1 MLFWAIGDTI
11 TAKMSARLKT
21 DLWVQA
27 QVRLCDLQ
35 FIPIAV
41 TRRGDPDAGSILLK
55 LVHKDGLC
63 LLLRRTTTFEGEQ
76 GWAVAAGG
84 GAAGGGAAG
93 GGSAGNGAAGT
104 NKVSEETAD
113 GYIERE
119 SARDRDLWVVE
130 IEDYDGRYEIDGPVE
145 R

>member
-1 MLFWAIGDTI
+1 
-11 TAKMSARLKT
+11 MSARLKT
-21 DLWVQA
+21 GLWVQA

-55 LVHKDGLC
+55 LLRKDGLC
-63 LLLRRTTTFEGEQ
+63 RLLRRTTTFEGVQ

-84 GAAGGGAAG
+84 GAAGSGAAG
-93 GGSAGNGAAGT
+93 GEAAGSRAAGT
-104 NKVSEETAD
+104 GEVSEETAD

-130 IEDYDGRYEIDGPVE
+130 IEDYDARYEIDGPVE
-145 R
+145 T

>member
-21 DLWVQA
+21 GLWVQA

-63 LLLRRTTTFEGEQ
+63 LLLRRTTTLEGEQ
-76 GWAVAAGG
+76 GWAV
-84 GAAGGGAAG
+84 AAGGGAAG

>member
-21 DLWVQA
+21 GLWVQA

-55 LVHKDGLC
+55 LVHKNGLC
-63 LLLRRTTTFEGEQ
+63 LLLRRTTTFEGKQ
-76 GWAVAAGG
+76 GWALAAGS
-84 GAAGGGAAG
+84 GAV
-93 GGSAGNGAAGT
+93 GT
-104 NKVSEETAD
+104 SEVSEETANK
-113 GYIERE
+113 YIERE
-119 SARDRDLWVVE
+119 SARDRDFWVIEV
-130 IEDYDGRYEIDGPVE
+130 EDYDGRYEIDGPVE

>member
-1 MLFWAIGDTI
+1 M
-11 TAKMSARLKT
+11 AR
-21 DLWVQA
+21 
-27 QVRLCDLQ
+27 VR
-35 FIPIAV
+35 
-41 TRRGDPDAGSILLK
+41 R
-55 LVHKDGLC
+55 DGLC

-76 GWAVAAGG
+76 GWAIAAGD

-93 GGSAGNGAAGT
+93 GETPGT
-104 NKVSEETAD
+104 SEVSEETAD

-145 R
+145 T

>member
-1 MLFWAIGDTI
+1 LLFWAIGDTI

-21 DLWVQA
+21 GLWVQA

-84 GAAGGGAAG
+84 GAAGGG
-93 GGSAGNGAAGT
+93 SAGNGAAGT

>member
-1 MLFWAIGDTI
+1 MLFWAGGDTI
-11 TAKMSARLKT
+11 AAKMSARLKT
-21 DLWVQA
+21 DLWVRA

-41 TRRGDPDAGSILLK
+41 TQRGDPDAGSILLK
-55 LVHKDGLC
+55 LLHKDGLC
-63 LLLRRTTTFEGEQ
+63 LLLRRSTTFEGEQ
-76 GWAVAAGG
+76 GWAIAAGG
-84 GAAGGGAAG
+84 GAAGSGVAG
-93 GGSAGNGAAGT
+93 GRVT
-104 NKVSEETAD
+104 ETREVSEDTAD

-145 R
+145 T

>member
-1 MLFWAIGDTI
+1 
-11 TAKMSARLKT
+11 MSARLKT
-21 DLWVQA
+21 GLWVQA

-55 LVHKDGLC
+55 LLRKDGLC
-63 LLLRRTTTFEGEQ
+63 RLLRRTTTFEGVQ

-84 GAAGGGAAG
+84 GAAGSGAAGDGAAG
-93 GGSAGNGAAGT
+93 GEAAGSRAAGT
-104 NKVSEETAD
+104 GEVSEETAD

-130 IEDYDGRYEIDGPVE
+130 IEDYDARYEIDGPVE
-145 R
+145 T

>member
-1 MLFWAIGDTI
+1 LLFWAGGDTI
-11 TAKMSARLKT
+11 AAKMSARLKT

-41 TRRGDPDAGSILLK
+41 TQRGDPDAGSILLK
-55 LVHKDGLC
+55 LLHKDGLC
-63 LLLRRTTTFEGEQ
+63 LLLRRSTTFEGEQ
-76 GWAVAAGG
+76 GWAIAAGG
-84 GAAGGGAAG
+84 GAAGSGVAG
-93 GGSAGNGAAGT
+93 GRVT
-104 NKVSEETAD
+104 ETREVSEDTAD

-145 R
+145 T